1 MFPTRTKHIETHYH
15 FIWEKVLTQDTKL
28 LRIRIEDEVAEIFT
42 KGLGKT
48 KFEVFWEALSVVD
61 NKFAR
66 EIIIRMRLVYY
77 VIKNTTIFWE
87 CINRTS

>member
-1 MFPTRTKHIETHYH
+1 MFHARTKHIETHYH

-28 LRIRIEDEVAEIFT
+28 LKIRIEDKVAEIFT
-42 KGLGKT
+42 KGLGTT

-66 EIIIRMRLVYY
+66 EIIIRVLLVSY
-77 VIKNTTIFWE
+77 VIKNTTILWE
-87 CINRTS
+87 CIDRTP